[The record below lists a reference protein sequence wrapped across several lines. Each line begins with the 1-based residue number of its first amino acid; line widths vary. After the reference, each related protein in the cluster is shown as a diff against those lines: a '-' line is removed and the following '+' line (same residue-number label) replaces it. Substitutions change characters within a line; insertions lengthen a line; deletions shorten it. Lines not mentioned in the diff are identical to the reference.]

1 MCVSESVFSISK
13 RVFCVGVFLVMIVS
27 FLSVR
32 LCFYVCE
39 SVFCVS

>member
-32 LCFYVCE
+32 CVFMSE
-39 SVFCVS
+39 NVFCVS